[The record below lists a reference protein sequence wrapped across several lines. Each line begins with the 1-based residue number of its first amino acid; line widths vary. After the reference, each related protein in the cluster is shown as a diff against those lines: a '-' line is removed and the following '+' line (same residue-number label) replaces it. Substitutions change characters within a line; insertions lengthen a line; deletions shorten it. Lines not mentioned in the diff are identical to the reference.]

1 MFTTLYAGIRRSQT
15 HTYAR
20 SLYFFDLRHTVGED
34 MLLLQM
40 GNKRIET
47 VIVRHDVEMRI
58 LVGCGNAT
66 NVECYM
72 KVERI
77 VPRAHHLNVLGA
89 RTEFLN
95 RLDQGE
101 RQLGLVLSDEQQHLD
116 PLLIKKFK
124 IVGYDILKIY

>member
-1 MFTTLYAGIRRSQT
+1 MTCERLTC
-15 HTYAR
+15 AR
-20 SLYFFDLRHTVGED
+20 SAHFTLQDPLLCKCNPLGQRIGDNCSLSQRRYFFDLRHTVGED

-47 VIVRHDVEMRI
+47 LIVRHDVEIRI

-66 NVECYM
+66 NVERNM

-95 RLDQGE
+95 HLDQGE
-101 RQLGLVLSDEQQHLD
+101 RQLG
-116 PLLIKKFK
+116 
-124 IVGYDILKIY
+124 